1 MISLVLSKQIFI
13 QIFREFFSVYTNKN
27 DINRKKKKRENCMYY
42 CFKYTER
49 QL

>member
-13 QIFREFFSVYTNKN
+13 QIFFQCIRIKI